1 MDVKLT
7 PVQLRNWLKK
17 RPASSGWHPDG
28 TVPGLSLWVG
38 PFTMTW
44 GLKLRVTGEGG
55 VSKRGHKKKGKT
67 HRVTLGEYPEVTLE
81 AARST
86 ANAYLDQAKRGTN
99 PAKALEATA
108 SSGGLTIRQLGVLFI
123 DEYVKSREL
132 RSLAKYQGAIDAHIN
147 LYVGDKLGDL
157 LTREDIRD
165 VVKKAREKRAY
176 QGKTRAR
183 IKGGTEA
190 ARTVLSVLRQM
201 VDWGIDEEKLKRAD
215 NPASN
220 MEKNLP
226 KKKKGERCLSLQERR
241 EAWRGAGDL
250 GYPFGPVY
258 QLNLLTGDRRGE
270 WGKCKR
276 EYIDLEQ
283 ALLVL
288 PAVSY
293 KSDHV
298 HVVPLVPEAVE
309 ILKWVLTYHPRSSG
323 PYIFSGTDGERPL
336 AGWSKAQVRMKDAIF
351 ANTGAFPKPW
361 TPHAMRRGV
370 ATDVAERTGESGD
383 KLVKRVLGHTE
394 RGATSIYNQYP
405 YLKELRK
412 VLTDM
417 ANEILATETMHYV
430 CSDSRFA
437 LPNASEPPLS
447 QAA

>member
-1 MDVKLT
+1 M
-7 PVQLRNWLKK
+7 RI
-17 RPASSGWHPDG
+17 
-28 TVPGLSLWVG
+28 G

-44 GLKLRVTGEGG
+44 SLKFRVSGEGG
-55 VSKRGHKKKGKT
+55 ISKRGRKKKGKT
-67 HRVTLGEYPEVTLE
+67 HRVTLGEYPAVTLE

-86 ANAYLDQAKRGTN
+86 ANDYIDQAKRGIN
-99 PAKALEATA
+99 PAKALEAVA
-108 SSGGLTIRQLGVLFI
+108 SADGLTVRQLGALFI

-132 RSLAKYQGAIDAHIN
+132 RSIAKYQGAIDAHIN
-147 LYVGDKLGDL
+147 FYVGDKLADL
-157 LTREDIRD
+157 LTREDVRD
-165 VVKKAREKRAY
+165 VVKKSREQRAY
-176 QGKTRAR
+176 QGNTRAR

-201 VDWGIDEEKLKRAD
+201 IGWGIDEEKLKRKD

-226 KKKKGERCLSLQERR
+226 KKKKGERCLSLRERR
-241 EAWRGAGDL
+241 EAWRAAGDL

-298 HVVPLVPEAVE
+298 HVVPLVPAAVE

-417 ANEILATETMHYV
+417 ASEILATETMHYV
-430 CSDSRFA
+430 CPDSRFA
-437 LPNASEPPLS
+437 LANSGDTPLP
-447 QAA
+447 QAASA